1 MVDAGPRQA
10 PQHGGEVLQRG
21 GVRVELGVP
30 PGEVVHPPGEPLDAG
45 RVRVGAAAEGEAH
58 RPHPGPVE
66 LAHLLVRDGG
76 RQLGHA
82 DESGAELRQRRA
94 QPLLGVALEG
104 AADHGPARHAQFPDP
119 APVVPDREGR
129 RQVPLVGYQRE
140 PRVDHVQVGVDHAVI
155 LPETV
160 GRCAG
165 AGRSGGATGVA
176 PTLVASAHIHCMPV
190 TTTVLTPDHV
200 LQAAEE
206 ALDRARRSYARKLLR
221 LVAAEL
227 ARRHPDA
234 VRLDV
239 LGHDGDQEFFVDA
252 LRDAAGDYVWGDPGR
267 VVVVRE
273 TADDELG
280 GTVTVAARDVR
291 ELVGRALDAYAGP
304 LERLLHHDEQS
315 DTYWLDL
322 TAP

>member
-1 MVDAGPRQA
+1 
-10 PQHGGEVLQRG
+10 
-21 GVRVELGVP
+21 
-30 PGEVVHPPGEPLDAG
+30 
-45 RVRVGAAAEGEAH
+45 
-58 RPHPGPVE
+58 
-66 LAHLLVRDGG
+66 
-76 RQLGHA
+76 
-82 DESGAELRQRRA
+82 
-94 QPLLGVALEG
+94 
-104 AADHGPARHAQFPDP
+104 
-119 APVVPDREGR
+119 
-129 RQVPLVGYQRE
+129 
-140 PRVDHVQVGVDHAVI
+140 
-155 LPETV
+155 
-160 GRCAG
+160 
-165 AGRSGGATGVA
+165 
-176 PTLVASAHIHCMPV
+176 MPV

-291 ELVGRALDAYAGP
+291 ELVGRALDAYDGP